1 MRKGGG
7 GYDEGG
13 RDRDLA
19 LALILVRALPLAL
32 ALILVR
38 APALAL
44 ALVLVRCR
52 SSPR

>member
-13 RDRDLA
+13 RDLA
-19 LALILVRALPLAL
+19 LALILLRALPL

-52 SSPR
+52 NSPR